1 MNMIRREMDLEKTH
15 IKLLAVDSNL
25 KKCRIYIDREKKRK
39 EYIERMV
46 FPALVFS
53 LNPRQ

>member
-1 MNMIRREMDLEKTH
+1 MDLEKTH